1 MYASHQPVML
11 ETVIKNLNIM
21 SGGTYVDC
29 TFGRG
34 GHSKNILKQIGSDGK
49 LIAIDKDIEAEKYAQ
64 ENFSNDERFIFEKN
78 NFSNILSIIKKHNGE
93 RKVNGMVLDLGVSS
107 PQLDDPRRGF
117 SFMKDG
123 PIDMRMDTS
132 TDLTAKKWLEEAAIE
147 EISRVLKIYGEE
159 RYSQRIAKSIKNA
172 IDENNLHTTTDL
184 SQIIIECYPKNKKYK
199 KNPATRSFQAIRIFI
214 NKEIQELEK
223 ILEDCLK
230 IIAIGG
236 RLVIISFHSLEDRIV
251 KNFIN
256 EHSLGKNIISKLPIT
271 NLKKNLNLKKIKVP
285 LIASEKEI
293 KENIRSRSAKI
304 RVAERI

>member
-1 MYASHQPVML
+1 
-11 ETVIKNLNIM
+11 
-21 SGGTYVDC
+21 
-29 TFGRG
+29 
-34 GHSKNILKQIGSDGK
+34 
-49 LIAIDKDIEAEKYAQ
+49 
-64 ENFSNDERFIFEKN
+64 
-78 NFSNILSIIKKHNGE
+78 
-93 RKVNGMVLDLGVSS
+93 MVLVLVVIQSVPKS
-107 PQLDDPRRGF
+107 RLVL
-117 SFMKDG
+117 
-123 PIDMRMDTS
+123 TS
-132 TDLTAKKWLEEAAIE
+132 HD
-147 EISRVLKIYGEE
+147 
-159 RYSQRIAKSIKNA
+159 
-172 IDENNLHTTTDL
+172 H
-184 SQIIIECYPKNKKYK
+184 K

>member
-11 ETVIKNLNIM
+11 ETVIKNLNIV

-78 NFSNILSIIKKHNGE
+78 NFSNILSIIKKHNGA

-132 TDLTAKKWLEEAAIE
+132 NDLTAKKWLEEAAIE

>member
-11 ETVIKNLNIM
+11 ETVIKNLNIV

-78 NFSNILSIIKKHNGE
+78 NFSNILSIIKKHNGA
-93 RKVNGMVLDLGVSS
+93 RKVNGIVLDLGVSS

-132 TDLTAKKWLEEAAIE
+132 NDLTAKKWLEEAAIE
-147 EISRVLKIYGEE
+147 EISRVLKICGEE
-159 RYSQRIAKSIKNA
+159 RYSQRIAKSINCLLYTSDA
-172 IDENNLHTTTDL
+172 ADE
-184 SQIIIECYPKNKKYK
+184 
-199 KNPATRSFQAIRIFI
+199 
-214 NKEIQELEK
+214 
-223 ILEDCLK
+223 
-230 IIAIGG
+230 
-236 RLVIISFHSLEDRIV
+236 
-251 KNFIN
+251 
-256 EHSLGKNIISKLPIT
+256 
-271 NLKKNLNLKKIKVP
+271 
-285 LIASEKEI
+285 
-293 KENIRSRSAKI
+293 
-304 RVAERI
+304 